1 MSVQLD
7 LEFHYGENWIIQYEC
22 NDGNGNDIN
31 LTGAALEWGMA
42 TLNGSP
48 VMTRIIGD
56 GLTLTNALEGE
67 VTLSVTPFHQSDAG
81 ITESTS
87 YRYEFRVT
95 TAAGTVAVQAKGMI
109 AVLPSM
115 YA

>member
-1 MSVQLD
+1 MTVQVD
-7 LEFHYGENWIIQYEC
+7 LEFYYGENWIIQYEC
-22 NDGNGNDIN
+22 NDGNGNNIN
-31 LTGAALEWGMA
+31 LTGSFLEWGMA

-48 VMTRIIGD
+48 IMTRIIGD
-56 GLTLTNALEGE
+56 GLTLTNALEGK
-67 VTLSVTPFHQSDAG
+67 VTLSVTPFHQTDAG